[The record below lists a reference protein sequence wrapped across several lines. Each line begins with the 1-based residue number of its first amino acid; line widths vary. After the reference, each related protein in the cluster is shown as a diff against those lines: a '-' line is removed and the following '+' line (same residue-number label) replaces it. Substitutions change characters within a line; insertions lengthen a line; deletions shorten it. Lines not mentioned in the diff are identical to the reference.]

1 MLPSCTHPSPPP
13 RMSVSLFMLQGGVPM
28 PPWVLDSAL
37 SHATKRQ
44 LQFMYDIGVLA
55 PFMLDIACIQ
65 QLEKLDDG
73 EVGFPASMLNCVTVT
88 SLLCY
93 YFQTV
98 LAAFHVLLDWVKAT
112 SARPLAG
119 SPDTLAVICS

>member
-1 MLPSCTHPSPPP
+1 
-13 RMSVSLFMLQGGVPM
+13 MSVSLFMLQGGVPM

-73 EVGFPASMLNCVTVT
+73 EVGFAASML
-88 SLLCY
+88 
-93 YFQTV
+93 TV
-98 LAAFHVLLDWVKAT
+98 LLLPPYCAIAFKLYSLHSMYCLIGSRPQVLVL
-112 SARPLAG
+112 
-119 SPDTLAVICS
+119 